1 MSGPRVLLDPTSE
14 QRPAQRERVSRPD
27 SLEGLTIGLL
37 DISKNRGDVFLDE
50 VEHLVSGRYP
60 NVDMVRFRKPTFTKP
75 APADFRVKIAERCK
89 AVIQA
94 LAD

>member
-14 QRPAQRERVSRPD
+14 QRPVQRERVSRPD

-37 DISKNRGDVFLDE
+37 DISKNRGDVFLDR
-50 VEHLVSGRYP
+50 VESHLTERGLTVNRY
-60 NVDMVRFRKPTFTKP
+60 RKPTFTRP
-75 APADFRVKIAERCK
+75 APVELQQQIATECD
-89 AVIQA
+89 VVVEG